1 MISGCPIAFACF
13 QRRVIHRRATVRVLS
28 FDQVNLFEYFLSRNS
43 LVKVGKSDKKV
54 KGEKYKREN
63 IGPWWLHYFDM
74 LCNCS
79 YLNQRPPLH
88 TCCQASATL
97 PPWPHW
103 AGLQRLESSDCYLLV
118 SSTFFTGAS
127 VLQLVFPIS
136 PHHLQNLDDHI
147 SVIGHC
153 EVISWHLVLLPSPY
167 PPLPITFKTNYD
179 FTFKTNTTSPSK
191 LSTTS
196 PSTPSRG
203 CQGTGDW
210 CLGGGEAKRPTR
222 GNLRSLI
229 LAG

>member
-79 YLNQRPPLH
+79 WLNLRPPLH

-103 AGLQRLESSDCYLLV
+103 AGLQRLESSDCYYFLV
-118 SSTFFTGAS
+118 SSTFFYRSLCASAS
-127 VLQLVFPIS
+127 V
-136 PHHLQNLDDHI
+136 PH
-147 SVIGHC
+147 
-153 EVISWHLVLLPSPY
+153 LPP
-167 PPLPITFKTNYD
+167 
-179 FTFKTNTTSPSK
+179 SPSK
-191 LSTTS
+191 PWWSHIRDRTL
-196 PSTPSRG
+196 
-203 CQGTGDW
+203 
-210 CLGGGEAKRPTR
+210 
-222 GNLRSLI
+222 
-229 LAG
+229 

>member
-79 YLNQRPPLH
+79 WLNLQPPLH

-97 PPWPHW
+97 PPW
-103 AGLQRLESSDCYLLV
+103 QRLDFRLLF
-118 SSTFFTGAS
+118 TCILHFFYRSLCASAS
-127 VLQLVFPIS
+127 V
-136 PHHLQNLDDHI
+136 PH
-147 SVIGHC
+147 
-153 EVISWHLVLLPSPY
+153 LPP
-167 PPLPITFKTNYD
+167 
-179 FTFKTNTTSPSK
+179 SPSK
-191 LSTTS
+191 PWWSHIRDRTL
-196 PSTPSRG
+196 
-203 CQGTGDW
+203 
-210 CLGGGEAKRPTR
+210 
-222 GNLRSLI
+222 
-229 LAG
+229 